1 MSGDRRSPFPGD
13 GGYPPWGGVH
23 CDICDITELYIIV
36 LICAYLLEA
45 GQGSC
50 YLVLF
55 CMDFYYLVL
64 CQGHVR
70 GFP

>member
-1 MSGDRRSPFPGD
+1 MT
-13 GGYPPWGGVH
+13 GGLHFLVTEGTLHGGGVH

>member
-1 MSGDRRSPFPGD
+1 MG
-13 GGYPPWGGVH
+13 GGVH